1 MLISELSRRTGV
13 SARSLRYYEQQGLLT
28 SRRGL
33 NGYRDYGPE
42 APGRVRRIKELLDL
56 GLPTATIRDIL
67 PCDDTGPRTEACA
80 GLEQRIAELRDRL
93 AHQAD
98 ELARTSRSLEAYLSE
113 NFATDAV

>member
-1 MLISELSRRTGV
+1 MLIGELSRHTGV
-13 SARSLRYYEQQGLLT
+13 SARSLRYYEQQELLA

-42 APGRVRRIKELLDL
+42 APGQVLRIKALLDL

-67 PCDDTGPRTEACA
+67 PCEGTGPRAEACA

-98 ELARTSRSLEAYLSE
+98 ELARTSRSLDTYLGE
-113 NFATDAV
+113 NFTTAAG